1 MENCDYSKE
10 KRVIEYLSNITS
22 DTTHTTTS
30 DTTPATTPATNVDES
45 SKGNTMENENESS
58 NEPTLSDE
66 DSKIAAAYLI
76 FGFMGIGLAILFA
89 CFYYHDFDFKLVS
102 LAVLTLGLAL
112 VVICMELGS
121 TNKINN
127 CETISNGTNHTD
139 DVAQAKIS
147 KNGNTV
153 IQYPEL
159 QNILDQIEKKLNSG
173 YEFRS
178 ITVERYKRTYLAE
191 ITKNCTITGLPD
203 ETIVGYKELLELLLR
218 DMYNAE
224 LENAITESN
233 TSLTTLQTLSKVDGL
248 KRDLIQDFYER
259 SNTNERGNVDER
271 GNTNERGNVDE
282 RGNTNERGNGNE
294 KYHKNS

>member
-30 DTTPATTPATNVDES
+30 DTTPATTPDTNEDAS
-45 SKGNTMENENESS
+45 SKKSSKDNTMENENESS

-66 DSKIAAAYLI
+66 GSKIAAAYLI

-102 LAVLTLGLAL
+102 LAILTLGLAL
-112 VVICMELGS
+112 VVICMELGF

-127 CETISNGTNHTD
+127 CETISNGTNHAD

-259 SNTNERGNVDER
+259 SNTNERGNA
-271 GNTNERGNVDE
+271 
-282 RGNTNERGNGNE
+282 NE

>member
-22 DTTHTTTS
+22 DTTHTTIS
-30 DTTPATTPATNVDES
+30 DTTPATNVDES
-45 SKGNTMENENESS
+45 SKDNTMENENESS

-66 DSKIAAAYLI
+66 GSKIAAAYLI

-89 CFYYHDFDFKLVS
+89 CFYYHDLDFKLVS

-139 DVAQAKIS
+139 DVAQVKIS

-191 ITKNCTITGLPD
+191 ITKNCTITVLPD

-259 SNTNERGNVDER
+259 SN
-271 GNTNERGNVDE
+271 VDE

>member
-30 DTTPATTPATNVDES
+30 DTTPATNVDES
-45 SKGNTMENENESS
+45 SKDNTMENENESS

-66 DSKIAAAYLI
+66 GSKIAAAYLI

-259 SNTNERGNVDER
+259 SNTNERGN
-271 GNTNERGNVDE
+271 
-282 RGNTNERGNGNE
+282 GNE

>member
-1 MENCDYSKE
+1 MENCDYSGE
-10 KRVIEYLSNITS
+10 KRVIEYLSNTTP
-22 DTTHTTTS
+22 DTTPDTTS
-30 DTTPATTPATNVDES
+30 DITPTTNGDES
-45 SKGNTMENENESS
+45 SKDNTMENENESS

-66 DSKIAAAYLI
+66 GSKIAAAYLI

-178 ITVERYKRTYLAE
+178 ITVERYKRTYLTE

-218 DMYNAE
+218 DMCNVE

-259 SNTNERGNVDER
+259 SNADEK
-271 GNTNERGNVDE
+271 GNTNERDNADE
-282 RGNTNERGNGNE
+282 RGNVNE

>member
-1 MENCDYSKE
+1 MKFNEERPRREIMENCDYSKE
-10 KRVIEYLSNITS
+10 KCVIEYLSNITS
-22 DTTHTTTS
+22 HTTTS
-30 DTTPATTPATNVDES
+30 DTTPATNVDES
-45 SKGNTMENENESS
+45 SKDNTMENENESS

-66 DSKIAAAYLI
+66 GSKIAAAYLI

-102 LAVLTLGLAL
+102 LAVLTFGLAL

-127 CETISNGTNHTD
+127 CETTSNGTNHTD

-259 SNTNERGNVDER
+259 SNA
-271 GNTNERGNVDE
+271 DE

>member
-1 MENCDYSKE
+1 MKFNEERPRREIMENCDYSKE
-10 KRVIEYLSNITS
+10 KCVIEYLSNITS

-30 DTTPATTPATNVDES
+30 DTTPATNVDES
-45 SKGNTMENENESS
+45 SKDNTMENENKSS

-66 DSKIAAAYLI
+66 SSKIAAAYLI

-112 VVICMELGS
+112 VVICIELGS

-127 CETISNGTNHTD
+127 CETISNGTNPAD

-178 ITVERYKRTYLAE
+178 VTVERYKRTYLAE

-259 SNTNERGNVDER
+259 
-271 GNTNERGNVDE
+271 GNVDE

>member
-10 KRVIEYLSNITS
+10 KCVIEYLSNITS

-30 DTTPATTPATNVDES
+30 DTTPATNVDES
-45 SKGNTMENENESS
+45 SKDNTMENENESS

-66 DSKIAAAYLI
+66 GSKIAAAYLI

-102 LAVLTLGLAL
+102 LAVLTFGLAL
-112 VVICMELGS
+112 VVICMELES

-127 CETISNGTNHTD
+127 CETTSNGTNHTD

-259 SNTNERGNVDER
+259 SNA
-271 GNTNERGNVDE
+271 DE

>member
-1 MENCDYSKE
+1 MKFNEERPRREIMENCDYSKE
-10 KRVIEYLSNITS
+10 KCVIEYLSNITS

-30 DTTPATTPATNVDES
+30 DTTPATNVDES
-45 SKGNTMENENESS
+45 SKDNTMENENESS

-66 DSKIAAAYLI
+66 GSKIAAAYLI
-76 FGFMGIGLAILFA
+76 FSFMGIGLAILFA

-102 LAVLTLGLAL
+102 LAVLTFGLAL

-127 CETISNGTNHTD
+127 CETTSNGTNHTD

-259 SNTNERGNVDER
+259 SNA
-271 GNTNERGNVDE
+271 DE

>member
-10 KRVIEYLSNITS
+10 KCVIEYLSNITS

-30 DTTPATTPATNVDES
+30 DTTPATNVDES
-45 SKGNTMENENESS
+45 SKDNTMENENESS

-66 DSKIAAAYLI
+66 GSKIAAAYLI

-102 LAVLTLGLAL
+102 LAVLTFGLAL

-127 CETISNGTNHTD
+127 CETTSNGTNHTD

-178 ITVERYKRTYLAE
+178 ITKIVSKMTAL
-191 ITKNCTITGLPD
+191 
-203 ETIVGYKELLELLLR
+203 TIVFILVALACYFSKSMFLTVLVGSMVSPILTVRFYFLLF
-218 DMYNAE
+218 D
-224 LENAITESN
+224 LER
-233 TSLTTLQTLSKVDGL
+233 TLKRRKSDVDG
-248 KRDLIQDFYER
+248 
-259 SNTNERGNVDER
+259 
-271 GNTNERGNVDE
+271 
-282 RGNTNERGNGNE
+282 NG
-294 KYHKNS
+294 

>member
-10 KRVIEYLSNITS
+10 KCVIEYLSNITS

-30 DTTPATTPATNVDES
+30 DTTPATNVDES
-45 SKGNTMENENESS
+45 SKDNTMENENESS

-66 DSKIAAAYLI
+66 GSKIAAAYLI

-112 VVICMELGS
+112 VVICMELES

-127 CETISNGTNHTD
+127 CETISNGTNPTD

-159 QNILDQIEKKLNSG
+159 QNILDQIEKKLNNG

-259 SNTNERGNVDER
+259 SNTNEK
-271 GNTNERGNVDE
+271 GNVDE

-294 KYHKNS
+294 KYHQNS

>member
-1 MENCDYSKE
+1 MENCDYSGE

-22 DTTHTTTS
+22 DTTHAA
-30 DTTPATTPATNVDES
+30 TPDITPATNGDES
-45 SKGNTMENENESS
+45 SKDNIVEIDNENKSS

-66 DSKIAAAYLI
+66 GSKIAAAYLI

-127 CETISNGTNHTD
+127 CETTSNGTNPTD

-147 KNGNTV
+147 KNGNPV

-159 QNILDQIEKKLNSG
+159 QNILDQIEKKLSSG

-218 DMYNAE
+218 DMYNVE

-271 GNTNERGNVDE
+271 GNTNE
-282 RGNTNERGNGNE
+282 

>member
-30 DTTPATTPATNVDES
+30 DTTPDTNEDAS
-45 SKGNTMENENESS
+45 SKKSSKDNTMENENESS

-66 DSKIAAAYLI
+66 GSKIAAAYLI

-178 ITVERYKRTYLAE
+178 IMVERYKRTYLAE

-271 GNTNERGNVDE
+271 GNTNERGN
-282 RGNTNERGNGNE
+282 GNE

>member
-1 MENCDYSKE
+1 MKFNEERPRREIMENCDYSKE
-10 KRVIEYLSNITS
+10 KCVIEYLSNITS

-45 SKGNTMENENESS
+45 SKDNTMENENESS

-102 LAVLTLGLAL
+102 LAVLTFGLAL

-127 CETISNGTNHTD
+127 CETTSNGTNHTD

-259 SNTNERGNVDER
+259 SNA
-271 GNTNERGNVDE
+271 DE

>member
-22 DTTHTTTS
+22 DTTHTTIS
-30 DTTPATTPATNVDES
+30 DTTPATNVDES
-45 SKGNTMENENESS
+45 SKDNTMENENESS

-271 GNTNERGNVDE
+271 GNTNERC
-282 RGNTNERGNGNE
+282 NGNE

>member
-10 KRVIEYLSNITS
+10 KCVIEYLSNITS

-30 DTTPATTPATNVDES
+30 DTTPATSVDES
-45 SKGNTMENENESS
+45 GKDNTMENENESS

-66 DSKIAAAYLI
+66 GSKIAAAYLI

-191 ITKNCTITGLPD
+191 KNCTITGLPD

-259 SNTNERGNVDER
+259 SNTNEK
-271 GNTNERGNVDE
+271 GNVDE

>member
-1 MENCDYSKE
+1 MENCDYSGE

-30 DTTPATTPATNVDES
+30 DTTPDTNEDAS
-45 SKGNTMENENESS
+45 SKKSSKDNTMENENESS

-66 DSKIAAAYLI
+66 GSKIAAAYLI

-127 CETISNGTNHTD
+127 CETTSNGTNHAD

-259 SNTNERGNVDER
+259 SNADERGNV
-271 GNTNERGNVDE
+271 
-282 RGNTNERGNGNE
+282 NE

>member
-10 KRVIEYLSNITS
+10 KCVIEYLSNITS

-30 DTTPATTPATNVDES
+30 DTTPATNVDES
-45 SKGNTMENENESS
+45 SKDNTMENENESS
-58 NEPTLSDE
+58 NKPTLSDE
-66 DSKIAAAYLI
+66 GSKIAAAYLI

-102 LAVLTLGLAL
+102 LAVLTFGLAL

-127 CETISNGTNHTD
+127 CETTSNGTNHTD

-259 SNTNERGNVDER
+259 SNA
-271 GNTNERGNVDE
+271 DE

>member
-30 DTTPATTPATNVDES
+30 DTTPATTPATNEDAS
-45 SKGNTMENENESS
+45 SKKSSKDNTMENENESS

-66 DSKIAAAYLI
+66 GSKIAAAYLI

-259 SNTNERGNVDER
+259 SNTNERGNA
-271 GNTNERGNVDE
+271 
-282 RGNTNERGNGNE
+282 NE

>member
-22 DTTHTTTS
+22 DTTPTTTS
-30 DTTPATTPATNVDES
+30 DTTPDTNEDAS
-45 SKGNTMENENESS
+45 SKKSSKDNTMENENESS

-66 DSKIAAAYLI
+66 GSKIAAAYLI

-112 VVICMELGS
+112 VVICRELVS

-127 CETISNGTNHTD
+127 CETISNGTNHID

-259 SNTNERGNVDER
+259 SN
-271 GNTNERGNVDE
+271 VDE

>member
-30 DTTPATTPATNVDES
+30 DTTPDTNEDAS
-45 SKGNTMENENESS
+45 SKKSSKDNTMENENESS

-66 DSKIAAAYLI
+66 GSKIAAAYLI

-259 SNTNERGNVDER
+259 SNVDER
-271 GNTNERGNVDE
+271 GNTNERD
-282 RGNTNERGNGNE
+282 NGNE

>member
-10 KRVIEYLSNITS
+10 KCVIEYLSNITS

-30 DTTPATTPATNVDES
+30 DTTPATNVDES
-45 SKGNTMENENESS
+45 SKDNTMENENESS

-66 DSKIAAAYLI
+66 GSKIAAAYLI
-76 FGFMGIGLAILFA
+76 FVFMGIGLAILFA

-102 LAVLTLGLAL
+102 LAVLTFGLAL

-127 CETISNGTNHTD
+127 CETTSNGTNHTD

-233 TSLTTLQTLSKVDGL
+233 KSLTTLQTLSKVDGL

-259 SNTNERGNVDER
+259 SNA
-271 GNTNERGNVDE
+271 DE

>member
-22 DTTHTTTS
+22 DTTHTTIS
-30 DTTPATTPATNVDES
+30 DTTPATNVDES
-45 SKGNTMENENESS
+45 SKDNTMENENESS

-127 CETISNGTNHTD
+127 CETITNGTNHTD

-178 ITVERYKRTYLAE
+178 ITVERY
-191 ITKNCTITGLPD
+191 
-203 ETIVGYKELLELLLR
+203 
-218 DMYNAE
+218 
-224 LENAITESN
+224 
-233 TSLTTLQTLSKVDGL
+233 
-248 KRDLIQDFYER
+248 
-259 SNTNERGNVDER
+259 
-271 GNTNERGNVDE
+271 
-282 RGNTNERGNGNE
+282 
-294 KYHKNS
+294 

>member
-30 DTTPATTPATNVDES
+30 DTTPDTTPATNGDES
-45 SKGNTMENENESS
+45 SKDNTMENENEST

-66 DSKIAAAYLI
+66 GSKIAAAYLI

-191 ITKNCTITGLPD
+191 IIKNCTITGLPD

-259 SNTNERGNVDER
+259 SN
-271 GNTNERGNVDE
+271 VDE

>member
-30 DTTPATTPATNVDES
+30 DTTPATTSATTSDTTPDTNEDAS
-45 SKGNTMENENESS
+45 SKKSSKDNTMENENKSS

-66 DSKIAAAYLI
+66 GSKIAAAYLI

-191 ITKNCTITGLPD
+191 ITKNCIITGLPD

-259 SNTNERGNVDER
+259 SNVDER
-271 GNTNERGNVDE
+271 SNTS
-282 RGNTNERGNGNE
+282 ERGNGNE

>member
-1 MENCDYSKE
+1 MENCDYSGE

-22 DTTHTTTS
+22 DTTHATTS
-30 DTTPATTPATNVDES
+30 DITPATNGDES
-45 SKGNTMENENESS
+45 SKDNIVENENKSS

-66 DSKIAAAYLI
+66 GSKIATAYLI
-76 FGFMGIGLAILFA
+76 FSFMGIGLAILFA

-102 LAVLTLGLAL
+102 LAVLTFGLAL
-112 VVICMELGS
+112 IVICMELGS

-127 CETISNGTNHTD
+127 CETTSNGTNPTD

-147 KNGNTV
+147 KNSNPV

-159 QNILDQIEKKLNSG
+159 QNILDQIEKKLSSG

-233 TSLTTLQTLSKVDGL
+233 TSLATLQTLSKVDGL

-259 SNTNERGNVDER
+259 INTNERGNVDER
-271 GNTNERGNVDE
+271 GHA
-282 RGNTNERGNGNE
+282 NE

>member
-1 MENCDYSKE
+1 MKFNEERPRREIMENCDYSKE
-10 KRVIEYLSNITS
+10 KCVIEYLSNITS

-30 DTTPATTPATNVDES
+30 DTTPATNVDES
-45 SKGNTMENENESS
+45 SKDNTMENENESS
-58 NEPTLSDE
+58 NKPTLSDE
-66 DSKIAAAYLI
+66 GSKIAAAYLI

-102 LAVLTLGLAL
+102 LAVLTFGLAL

-127 CETISNGTNHTD
+127 CETTSNGTNHTD

-259 SNTNERGNVDER
+259 SNA
-271 GNTNERGNVDE
+271 DE

>member
-10 KRVIEYLSNITS
+10 KRVIKYLSNITS

-30 DTTPATTPATNVDES
+30 DTTPDTNEDAS
-45 SKGNTMENENESS
+45 SKKSSKDNTMENENESS

-66 DSKIAAAYLI
+66 GSKIAAAYLI

-102 LAVLTLGLAL
+102 LAILTLGLAL

-259 SNTNERGNVDER
+259 SNTNERGNA
-271 GNTNERGNVDE
+271 
-282 RGNTNERGNGNE
+282 NE

>member
-1 MENCDYSKE
+1 MKFNEERPRREIMENCDYSKE
-10 KRVIEYLSNITS
+10 KCVIEYLSNITS

-30 DTTPATTPATNVDES
+30 DTTPATNVDES
-45 SKGNTMENENESS
+45 SKDNTMENENESS

-66 DSKIAAAYLI
+66 GPKIAAAYLI

-102 LAVLTLGLAL
+102 LAVLTFGLAL

-127 CETISNGTNHTD
+127 CETTSNGTNHTD

-259 SNTNERGNVDER
+259 SNA
-271 GNTNERGNVDE
+271 DE

>member
-22 DTTHTTTS
+22 DTTHTTIS
-30 DTTPATTPATNVDES
+30 DTTPATNVDES
-45 SKGNTMENENESS
+45 SKDNTMENENESS

-66 DSKIAAAYLI
+66 GSKIAAAYLI

-271 GNTNERGNVDE
+271 S
-282 RGNTNERGNGNE
+282 NTNERGNGNE

>member
-30 DTTPATTPATNVDES
+30 DTTPATNEDAS
-45 SKGNTMENENESS
+45 SKKSSKDNTMENENKSS

-66 DSKIAAAYLI
+66 GSKIAAAYLI

-89 CFYYHDFDFKLVS
+89 CFYYHDLDFKLVS

-139 DVAQAKIS
+139 DVAQVKIS

-271 GNTNERGNVDE
+271 GNTNERGN
-282 RGNTNERGNGNE
+282 GNE

>member
-1 MENCDYSKE
+1 MENCDYSGE

-30 DTTPATTPATNVDES
+30 DTTPDTNEDAS
-45 SKGNTMENENESS
+45 SKKSSKDNTMENENESS

-66 DSKIAAAYLI
+66 GSKIAAAYLI

-127 CETISNGTNHTD
+127 CETISNGTNPTD

-159 QNILDQIEKKLNSG
+159 QNILDQIEKKLNNG

-259 SNTNERGNVDER
+259 SNTNEK
-271 GNTNERGNVDE
+271 GNVDE

-294 KYHKNS
+294 KYHQNS

>member
-45 SKGNTMENENESS
+45 SKDNTMENENESS

-66 DSKIAAAYLI
+66 GSKIAAAYLI

-218 DMYNAE
+218 D
-224 LENAITESN
+224 I
-233 TSLTTLQTLSKVDGL
+233 
-248 KRDLIQDFYER
+248 
-259 SNTNERGNVDER
+259 
-271 GNTNERGNVDE
+271 
-282 RGNTNERGNGNE
+282 
-294 KYHKNS
+294 

>member
-30 DTTPATTPATNVDES
+30 DTTSDTNEDAS
-45 SKGNTMENENESS
+45 SKKSSKDNTMENENESS

-66 DSKIAAAYLI
+66 GSKIAAAYLI

-259 SNTNERGNVDER
+259 SNTNERGN
-271 GNTNERGNVDE
+271 
-282 RGNTNERGNGNE
+282 GNE

>member
-30 DTTPATTPATNVDES
+30 DTTPATNEDAS
-45 SKGNTMENENESS
+45 SKKSSKDNTMENENKSS

-66 DSKIAAAYLI
+66 GSKIAAAYLI

-89 CFYYHDFDFKLVS
+89 CFYYHDLDFKLVS

-139 DVAQAKIS
+139 DVAQVKIS

-259 SNTNERGNVDER
+259 SN
-271 GNTNERGNVDE
+271 VDE

>member
-30 DTTPATTPATNVDES
+30 DTTPDTNEDAS
-45 SKGNTMENENESS
+45 SKKSSKDNTMENENESS

-66 DSKIAAAYLI
+66 GSKIAAAYLI

-191 ITKNCTITGLPD
+191 ITKNCTITGWPE

-259 SNTNERGNVDER
+259 SNTNERGN
-271 GNTNERGNVDE
+271 
-282 RGNTNERGNGNE
+282 GNE

>member
-10 KRVIEYLSNITS
+10 KCVIEYLSNITS

-30 DTTPATTPATNVDES
+30 DTTPATNVDES
-45 SKGNTMENENESS
+45 SKDNTMENENESS

-66 DSKIAAAYLI
+66 GSKIAAAYLI

-102 LAVLTLGLAL
+102 LVVLTFGLAL

-127 CETISNGTNHTD
+127 CETTSNGTNHTD

-259 SNTNERGNVDER
+259 SNA
-271 GNTNERGNVDE
+271 DE

>member
-10 KRVIEYLSNITS
+10 KCVIEYLSNITS

-45 SKGNTMENENESS
+45 SKDNTMEIDNENESS

-102 LAVLTLGLAL
+102 LAVLTFGLAL

-127 CETISNGTNHTD
+127 CETTSNGTNHTD

-259 SNTNERGNVDER
+259 SNA
-271 GNTNERGNVDE
+271 DE